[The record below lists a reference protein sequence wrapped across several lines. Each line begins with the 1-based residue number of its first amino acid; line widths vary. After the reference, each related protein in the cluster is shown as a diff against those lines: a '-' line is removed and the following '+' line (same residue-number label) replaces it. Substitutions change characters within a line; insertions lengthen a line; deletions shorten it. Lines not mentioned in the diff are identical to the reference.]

1 MTLFKEIDTEKGIYD
16 QIKKYFSIDEIVIG
30 NLEYGNKIPVIFIKF
45 KDLNLLEIQW
55 KEFNSYITA
64 EYLVKLDN
72 NFSKWN
78 TYVFYIAEKTVT
90 KALKYEIE
98 NNKFSSRKTVIEGEN
113 LELNP
118 DTIDRVISEHII
130 NDNIKFDVEIED
142 IDAFVKNEKIEQ
154 AIQSVFNK
162 SDSIKEA
169 NLKKVLDKLEKMRHD
184 EN

>member
-1 MTLFKEIDTEKGIYD
+1 MTLFKEIDVENGIFN
-16 QIKKYFSIDEIVIG
+16 QIKKYFSTNQIIIG
-30 NLEYGNKIPVIFIKF
+30 NLEYGNKIPVIFIQF
-45 KDLNLLEIQW
+45 KDMNSLEIQW

-98 NNKFSSRKTVIEGEN
+98 NNKFSSRKTVIDEEN
-113 LELNP
+113 LELNS

-154 AIQSVFNK
+154 AIESVFSK
-162 SDSIKEA
+162 SDSVKET
-169 NLKKVLDKLEKMRHD
+169 NLKKVLDKLEKMHQD